1 MCYKAPVLN
10 VVNNLLIQA
19 FRLLNMLDMAKVDV
33 DYVWKIIKET
43 RLSFLSQHLDS
54 ECQNDNTLLSDEI
67 IQHNMNSLSEKLKL
81 DTTSIPN
88 RNSSYETLQTAAE
101 MFTYLNYSPPKLLK
115 IFEGLFKNSS
125 PREIL
130 WALTSIIKVS
140 QNAVKKSSR
149 KILKNTLKVLNIT
162 QFEKIGNIAKGIG
175 FSDLTDSSVLG
186 LFSRTNFFGIKRL
199 LIVYF
204 RIKTASESH

>member
-1 MCYKAPVLN
+1 MQNPAPTKN
-10 VVNNLLIQA
+10 SAEIQDEDGDGNDDNPNLLGES
-19 FRLLNMLDMAKVDV
+19 L
-33 DYVWKIIKET
+33 IKE
-43 RLSFLSQHLDS
+43 
-54 ECQNDNTLLSDEI
+54 NVNKI
-67 IQHNMNSLSEKLKL
+67 AEKLS
-81 DTTSIPN
+81 TTATKV
-88 RNSSYETLQTAAE
+88 SYIDITEDSLKTAAE
-101 MFTYLNYSPPKLLK
+101 MYTYLNYNPPKLLK
-115 IFEGLFKNSS
+115 FCESLFKKSS

-186 LFSRTNFFGIKRL
+186 LLSKTNFFGIKRL
-199 LIVYF
+199 PIVYF
-204 RIKTASESH
+204 RIKTASESD

>member
-1 MCYKAPVLN
+1 MQNPAPTKDSGEILDEDGDGNDDNYNLIGESLIKKN
-10 VVNNLLIQA
+10 VKEI
-19 FRLLNMLDMAKVDV
+19 AKKLSTTVTDV
-33 DYVWKIIKET
+33 AYFDIPDE
-43 RLSFLSQHLDS
+43 SF
-54 ECQNDNTLLSDEI
+54 
-67 IQHNMNSLSEKLKL
+67 K
-81 DTTSIPN
+81 
-88 RNSSYETLQTAAE
+88 TAAE
-101 MFTYLNYSPPKLLK
+101 MYTYLNYNPPKLLK
-115 IFEGLFKNSS
+115 FCEGLFKNSS

-186 LFSRTNFFGIKRL
+186 LLSKTNFLRIKRL
-199 LIVYF
+199 PIVYF
-204 RIKTASESH
+204 RIKTASESD